1 MLLKNR
7 SITSLNSSIDKLGF
21 FSVILHI
28 YYSVVWSVSFYTGP
42 ILLVKSLFIPQALL
56 GISLL
61 GFLNPRSSI
70 LLLINSSLFAT
81 LYIYSSPVS
90 SNNKTTAFFLSVLVI
105 LSFLKTLISGRSI
118 SFDRDKIFRLI
129 QGPSK
134 LILVCM
140 YFFGIYHKLNTDF
153 FNPAVSCAVELY
165 KPIVSI
171 IGQEDNINLYWI
183 PIYSTVFVE
192 TIAIIGLL
200 FKRYCKFGLSVSI
213 PFHIIIGFTGYAFYM
228 DFSTIVLAM
237 YALNINDESLER
249 LKNFYFKVFKSY
261 WLKKTISL
269 IPIFFALAIYI
280 YVAVLCKGICSYKS
294 FMPIFALYS
303 VPIFLIL
310 IFSKNI
316 HQMRWEKSS
325 SGPLYLI
332 PFVFF
337 LNGLS
342 PYLGLKTEGS
352 ISMYSNLYVEGR
364 KTNHF
369 FHGVVPGFWNYSD
382 EVITIINSNDNRLKK
397 GEAFVRYD
405 FDRRISNMKN
415 LEVTVRSNLKNKL
428 QKISTSQGNWENTY
442 VDSHWLMKKYL
453 IFKPIDFTR
462 PKVCDH

>member
-21 FSVILHI
+21 FSAILHI
-28 YYSVVWSVSFYTGP
+28 YYFVVWSVSFYSGP
-42 ILLVKSLFIPQALL
+42 ISLIKSLFIPEALL
-56 GISLL
+56 IVSLL
-61 GFLNPRSSI
+61 GFLNPRSNI
-70 LLLINSSLFAT
+70 LLLINAILFSA

-105 LSFLKTLISGRSI
+105 LSFLKNLISGRGI
-118 SFDRDKIFRLI
+118 SFDRDKIFYLI

-134 LILVCM
+134 LILVFM
-140 YFFGIYHKLNTDF
+140 YFLGIYHKLNTDF
-153 FNPAVSCAVELY
+153 FNPNVSCAVELY

-171 IGQEDNINLYWI
+171 IGQEGNMNLYWI
-183 PIYSTVFVE
+183 PIYSTVIVE

-200 FKRYCKFGLSVSI
+200 FKRYCKFGLAVSI

-237 YALNINDESLER
+237 YALNINEESLKK
-249 LKNFYFKVFKSY
+249 LKNFYLKVFRSY

-269 IPIFFALAIYI
+269 LPIFFAIAIYV
-280 YVAVLCKGICSYKS
+280 YVAIICRGICSYKS
-294 FMPIFALYS
+294 FMPIFAFYS
-303 VPIFLIL
+303 VPIYLIL

-316 HQMRWEKSS
+316 HQVRWKKSS
-325 SGPLYLI
+325 SGLLYLI
-332 PFVFF
+332 PLVFF

-364 KTNHF
+364 TTNHF
-369 FHGVVPGFWNYSD
+369 LHGVIPGFWNYSD
-382 EVITIINSNDNRLKK
+382 EIITIINSNDNRLKK

-405 FDRRISNMKN
+405 FDRILSNMKN
-415 LEVTVRSNLKNKL
+415 AEVTVRSNLENTT
-428 QKISTSQGNWENTY
+428 QKISTSEGNWENTF
-442 VDSHWLMKKYL
+442 VDSHWLLKKYL
-453 IFKPIDFTR
+453 IFKPIDYTR